1 MKVKADLPPEHMTP
15 EQLLKLLQII
25 QEDHS
30 FYTFCKGS
38 KKIKYVRPNYDTR
51 FGDVFSIT
59 LDRFVFDYRQSKKP
73 LFDRIVAWL
82 NGSADPED
90 QPDEEKLADVSIG
103 PPVGASLHRDR
114 HGEYELRMFGHPW
127 MQGKTMAEC
136 FQKMADYLKEKG
148 L

>member
-30 FYTFCKGS
+30 FYTFCEGS

-59 LDRFVFDYRQSKKP
+59 LDRFVFDYRQSRKP
-73 LFDRIVAWL
+73 LFQRIMAWL
-82 NGSADPED
+82 NGSTDPED
-90 QPDEEKLADVSIG
+90 QPDEEKVKDIDIG
-103 PPVGASLHRDR
+103 PPVEASLHRHKR
-114 HGEYELRMFGHPW
+114 GKYELRMAGQMW
-127 MQGKTMAEC
+127 MQGDTMSEC
-136 FQKMADYLKEKG
+136 FQKMADHLRAQG